1 MKRLGGWDAL
11 LLYSETSNVHMHTL
25 KVAVFDASNCD
36 GEFDYHLFRRT
47 FHDRLPLLEPLRY
60 QLVDIPFKLHHPMWQ
75 ENTEIDLDYHIR
87 RRRVAAPGGRRELDQ
102 AIGEIAGTPLD
113 RGRPLWELHFIE
125 GMAGHRF
132 AVVGKIHHALA
143 DGIASANLL
152 ARALDPRDG
161 PHPVVISSL
170 ADPPLSKGQLLRAAA
185 RDHLHQVKRL
195 PAVLTYTA
203 TGIRQVRHKPHAAVA
218 SVERLARNLH
228 PPATFLNHVLSP
240 ERTFATTTVALA
252 DVKLTSKRLGVTLND
267 LILAMAA
274 GGLRELLLR
283 YDGHADEPIIASV
296 AVGLDTS
303 PDRISGNR
311 LSAMTVSLPVQL
323 SNPLEWVRLA
333 HLGSEVAKESHR
345 RLGPELMSLWSNYL
359 PPALAE
365 WAFRRMSTRDV
376 QNKLFNL
383 PVSNVPGPRERGSLA
398 NVPLSEFYSVG
409 PLVAG
414 SAVNITVWSYVDQV
428 NISVIADRQT
438 FADPHEVTDAM
449 VNALVRIRDAAGLAP
464 ELASVDTAMP
474 R

>member
-1 MKRLGGWDAL
+1 
-11 LLYSETSNVHMHTL
+11 
-25 KVAVFDASNCD
+25 
-36 GEFDYHLFRRT
+36 
-47 FHDRLPLLEPLRY
+47 
-60 QLVDIPFKLHHPMWQ
+60 
-75 ENTEIDLDYHIR
+75 
-87 RRRVAAPGGRRELDQ
+87 
-102 AIGEIAGTPLD
+102 
-113 RGRPLWELHFIE
+113 
-125 GMAGHRF
+125 MAGHRF
-132 AVVGKIHHALA
+132 AVIGKIHHALG
-143 DGIASANLL
+143 DGLASANLL

-161 PHPVVISSL
+161 SHPVVISSP
-170 ADPPLSKGQLLRAAA
+170 ADPPLSQGQLLRAAA

-195 PAVLTYTA
+195 PAVLRYTA
-203 TGIRQVRHKPHAAVA
+203 TGIRQIRRKPPSGDA
-218 SVERLARNLH
+218 SVEKLARNLH
-228 PPATFLNHVLSP
+228 PPPTFLNHVLSP

-252 DVKLTSKRLGVTLND
+252 EVKLTSKQLGVTLND

-296 AVGLDTS
+296 AVGLDSS

-311 LSAMTVSLPVQL
+311 LSAMTVSLPVQVTH
-323 SNPLEWVRLA
+323 PLEWVQLA
-333 HLGSEVAKESHR
+333 HLGAEVAKENHR
-345 RLGPELMSLWSNYL
+345 LLGPELMSQWSNYL

-365 WAFRRMSTRDV
+365 SAFRRISTRDV
-376 QNKLFNL
+376 QNTLFNL

-449 VNALVRIRDAAGLAP
+449 VNALMRIRDAAGLTR
-464 ELASVDTAMP
+464 ELTSVDTAMP
-474 R
+474 T